1 MDKLAPYAKSLIVLV
16 GAVAVSIARAAD
28 VGGVTDEMVA
38 AAWVAAGAVY
48 VIPNKTPA

>member
-16 GAVAVSIARAAD
+16 GAVAVSVARACN

-48 VIPNKTPA
+48 LVPNRTA